1 MGDGITNGHGAIYI
15 GRSRSNDVSRIP
27 RMAHEVTAVDKHV
40 HDEVFSEAYQ
50 EYLEMILRLEREK
63 TQGTAGGDAAWITNT
78 EIANSLHFKPP
89 SVTEMLDK
97 LSQKGLIEW
106 QKRHGVRLT
115 DAGRELAIRI
125 LDAHFLLEDFFTVVL
140 GLNESDDVDLKH
152 RLACALEHHLI
163 SEPKL
168 VDALSR
174 SIKNVKHV
182 SR

>member
-1 MGDGITNGHGAIYI
+1 MEEHARD
-15 GRSRSNDVSRIP
+15 P
-27 RMAHEVTAVDKHV
+27 
-40 HDEVFSEAYQ
+40 VFSEAYQ

-63 TQGTAGGDAAWITNT
+63 ISSATVEDETWITNT

-115 DAGRELAIRI
+115 EAGRDLAIRI
-125 LDAHFLLEDFFTVVL
+125 LDAHYLLEDFFTVVL
-140 GLNESDDVDLKH
+140 GLDKIEDIDLKH

-163 SEPKL
+163 TEPKL

-174 SIKNVKHV
+174 SIKNVKNIT
-182 SR
+182 S